1 VAGRALAFSD
11 REIVRMAKEQ
21 YVPVACDDWYQR
33 RRRDAEGRFFKQVSD
48 QSPRG
53 GNNSA
58 TRQGIYLLT
67 ASGKLLGYKNA
78 GQNPEVMRDFIKS
91 GLAKWARL
99 PDSERQPGA
108 VKVEEPGKLDAAYA
122 RTPPENGLIVNVHAR
137 LLERAEAA
145 GTNVQGL
152 PKAGSI
158 LGGFEDAKCSV
169 GDGDEA
175 SRDHLWLTE
184 AEWKSLIPKNAKVGE
199 RSPVPPEI
207 VSRILRFHLIDN
219 TRGEP
224 PMWRREDV
232 RNGELSLVVESATP
246 EKVTLRL
253 EGVALLATDA
263 NLEKARRGYDAKL
276 LGYIDYDSA
285 RSRVTR
291 FGVVAIGD
299 HWGEGTF
306 TRGAREGRKPMGIAF
321 ELATGGKPGD
331 LVPPQAA
338 REVGAYFKA
347 AD

>member
-1 VAGRALAFSD
+1 
-11 REIVRMAKEQ
+11 MAKEQ
-21 YVPVACDDWYQR
+21 YVPAACDDWYQR

-48 QSPRG
+48 QGPRG
-53 GNNSA
+53 GTGTG

-91 GLAKWARL
+91 GLTRWSKL
-99 PDSERQPGA
+99 PEAERKPGA
-108 VKVEEPGKLDAAYA
+108 VKVEEPGKLDSTYA
-122 RTPPENGLIVNVHAR
+122 RTPPESGLIINVHAR
-137 LLERAEAA
+137 LLERADAA
-145 GTNVQGL
+145 ETNVHGL

-158 LGGFEDAKCSV
+158 LGGFADAQCAV

-184 AEWKSLIPKNAKVGE
+184 AEWKSLIPRNAKAGE
-199 RSPVPPEI
+199 RSPVPPAI

-232 RNGELSLVVESATP
+232 RKGELSLTVESATP
-246 EKVTLRL
+246 GKVTLRL
-253 EGVALLATDA
+253 EGAALLATDA
-263 NLEKARRGYDAKL
+263 NIDYAKRGYDAKL
-276 LGYIDYDSA
+276 LGYIDYDA
-285 RSRVTR
+285 AKSRVTR
-291 FGVVAIGD
+291 FDVVAIGD
-299 HWGEGTF
+299 HWGEGNF
-306 TRGAREGRKPMGIAF
+306 TRGARDGRKPMGVAF

>member
-11 REIVRMAKEQ
+11 CEIVRMAKEQ
-21 YVPVACDDWYQR
+21 YVSVACDDWYQR

-48 QSPRG
+48 QGPQAG
-53 GNNSA
+53 HHTD

-78 GQNPEVMRDFIKS
+78 GQNPEVMRDFIRS
-91 GLAKWARL
+91 GLAKWGKL
-99 PDSERQPGA
+99 PEAERAPGA
-108 VKVEEPGKLDAAYA
+108 VKVEEPGRLDAAYA

-137 LLERAEAA
+137 LLDCADAA
-145 GTNVQGL
+145 GTSVQGL
-152 PKAGSI
+152 PKAGDI
-158 LGGFEDAKCSV
+158 LGGFADAQCKV
-169 GDGDEA
+169 GNGDEA

-184 AEWKSLIPKNAKVGE
+184 AEWKSLIPKSAKVGE
-199 RSPVPPEI
+199 RSPLPPAI

-232 RNGELSLVVESATP
+232 RKGELLLVVESATP

-263 NLEKARRGYDAKL
+263 NVDKAKRGYDARL
-276 LGYIDYDSA
+276 LGYIDYDA
-285 RSRVTR
+285 AKPRITR
-291 FGVVAIGD
+291 FDVVAVGD
-299 HWGEGTF
+299 HWGEGNF
-306 TRGAREGRKPMGIAF
+306 TRGAREGRKPMGVAF

-338 REVGAYFKA
+338 REVRAYFRA
-347 AD
+347 GD

>member
-21 YVPVACDDWYQR
+21 YVAVACDDWYQR
-33 RRRDAEGRFFKQVSD
+33 RREDAEGRFFKQVSD
-48 QSPRG
+48 QSPQG
-53 GNNSA
+53 GNGTG

-78 GQNPEVMRDFIKS
+78 GQNPGVMRDFIRS
-91 GLAKWARL
+91 GLSKWGKLAEA
-99 PDSERQPGA
+99 ERTPGA
-108 VKVEEPGKLDAAYA
+108 VKVGEPGKLDTMYA

-137 LLERAEAA
+137 LLEHADAA
-145 GTNVQGL
+145 GTSVEGL
-152 PKAGSI
+152 PKAGSL
-158 LGGFEDAKCSV
+158 LGGFADAQCKV
-169 GDGDEA
+169 GNGDEA

-199 RSPVPPEI
+199 RSPVPPAI

-232 RNGELSLVVESATP
+232 RKGEMSLVVESATP
-246 EKVTLRL
+246 AKVTLRL

-263 NLEKARRGYDAKL
+263 SVDKAKRGYDARL
-276 LGYIDYDSA
+276 LGYIEYDPTKP
-285 RSRVTR
+285 RVTR
-291 FGVVAIGD
+291 FDVVAVGD
-299 HWGEGTF
+299 HCGEGTF
-306 TRGAREGRKPMGIAF
+306 TRGAREGRKPMGVAF

-338 REVGAYFKA
+338 REVGAYFRA
-347 AD
+347 ED